1 MDRDLGAET
10 SLESVNSLAVV
21 VTEVVVLVGGAVDG
35 GVSGATSV
43 VPPFPPSP
51 TSRVGCT
58 WGLVSS
64 LVGVS
69 VVGAVT
75 VITTLGCVVVVVVV
89 DILEFSWVSVT
100 SNDTFFLWLG
110 GECCKFGIS
119 TRYVVWAP
127 LW

>member
-58 WGLVSS
+58 WGLV
-64 LVGVS
+64 
-69 VVGAVT
+69 GAVT
-75 VITTLGCVVVVVVV
+75 VITTLGCVLVVVVV